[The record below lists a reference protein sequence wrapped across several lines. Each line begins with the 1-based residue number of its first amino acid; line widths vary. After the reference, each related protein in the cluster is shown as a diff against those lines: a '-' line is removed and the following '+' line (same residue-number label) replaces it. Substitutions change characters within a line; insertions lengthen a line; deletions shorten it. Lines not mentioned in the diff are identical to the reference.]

1 MKINKAIILSAGF
14 GKRLNPLTL
23 LKPKPLLEI
32 KGKSLLENTID
43 ILEKYG
49 INDVWIN
56 SHYLSDQIKN
66 FLDKKKFNCSI
77 NLIEEKKNILNTGGA
92 IYNISNNFGKEAFF
106 VVNPDTVWS
115 EKYLN
120 EFLMMENFY
129 FKKKIKNVLLVVK
142 KKLSFDKNLNGDFK
156 FENNILKNNSFEKD
170 FIYTGLQI
178 MNNQIFKN
186 YNVKPFPMIKIWKDL
201 LKTNQ
206 LYGVESFQKFLHI
219 TNLEIYNKL
228 KN

>member
-1 MKINKAIILSAGF
+1 
-14 GKRLNPLTL
+14 
-23 LKPKPLLEI
+23 
-32 KGKSLLENTID
+32 
-43 ILEKYG
+43 
-49 INDVWIN
+49 
-56 SHYLSDQIKN
+56 
-66 FLDKKKFNCSI
+66 
-77 NLIEEKKNILNTGGA
+77 
-92 IYNISNNFGKEAFF
+92 
-106 VVNPDTVWS
+106 
-115 EKYLN
+115 
-120 EFLMMENFY
+120 MMENFY
-129 FKKKIKNVLLVVK
+129 FKKKVKNVLLVVK

-156 FENNILKNNSFEKD
+156 FENNILKNNNFEKD

>member
-77 NLIEEKKNILNTGGA
+77 NLIEEKKNILNTGGG

-106 VVNPDTVWS
+106 VINPDTLWS

-156 FENNILKNNSFEKD
+156 FKNNILKDNNLEKD
-170 FIYTGLQI
+170 FIYTGLQV

-186 YNVKPFPMIKIWKDL
+186 CNIKPFPMIKIWKDL
-201 LKTNQ
+201 LQNNQ
-206 LYGVESFQKFLHI
+206 LYGVESFQEFLHI